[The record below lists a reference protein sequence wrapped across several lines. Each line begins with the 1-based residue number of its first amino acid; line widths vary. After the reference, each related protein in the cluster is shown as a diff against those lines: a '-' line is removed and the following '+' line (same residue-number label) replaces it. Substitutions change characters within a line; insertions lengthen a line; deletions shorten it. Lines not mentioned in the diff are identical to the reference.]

1 MCLSAGMAPAAFIT
15 MIAQIIFMSTTK
27 FTYTAEFLASIDRV
41 ISQERLSRYLAATK
55 GDIGKALELYEYNI
69 AISEAL
75 FGFLHG
81 LEVAVR
87 NSIHYTLRR
96 DLGTPTWYDG
106 GVALP
111 WSTTGEALS
120 LTAVMADMVTE
131 AKAKLQPTALP
142 GKVIAELTFGFWPNT
157 LTKRFHSTLWL
168 PSLHKAFPHATAPR
182 SIIHL
187 RLEVIRR
194 LRNRIAHHEPI
205 LTSHNEVYTGFKDQP
220 CIALSSILECVEW
233 VSKDAALWLK
243 AQSRYQWAV
252 ELLLAVSK
260 KGVTL

>member
-1 MCLSAGMAPAAFIT
+1 
-15 MIAQIIFMSTTK
+15 MIAQIVFMSTLK
-27 FTYTAEFLASIDRV
+27 FTYTAAFFASIDRV

-55 GDIGKALELYEYNI
+55 GDIGTALELYEHNI

-87 NSIHYTLRR
+87 NSVHYTLRR

-120 LTAVMADMVTE
+120 LTAVMADMVKE

-142 GKVIAELTFGFWPNT
+142 GKVIAELTFGFWSNI

-168 PSLHKAFPHATAPR
+168 PSLHRAFPHATAPR

-187 RLEVIRR
+187 PGAPGPDFRTWDTTNSNVPGRGWQVAPYPAIETWVSNEIGLLRWGAHKCEGPRLSIWGLRQLGIHWNGRR
-194 LRNRIAHHEPI
+194 LRN
-205 LTSHNEVYTGFKDQP
+205 
-220 CIALSSILECVEW
+220 
-233 VSKDAALWLK
+233 
-243 AQSRYQWAV
+243 
-252 ELLLAVSK
+252 
-260 KGVTL
+260 

>member
-1 MCLSAGMAPAAFIT
+1 
-15 MIAQIIFMSTTK
+15 MIAQIVFMSTLK
-27 FTYTAEFLASIDRV
+27 FTYTAEFLACIDRV

-55 GDIGKALELYEYNI
+55 GDMGEALELYEHNI

-96 DLGTPTWYDG
+96 DLGIPTWYEG
-106 GVALP
+106 GGALP
-111 WSTTGEALS
+111 WSATGETLS
-120 LTAVMADMVTE
+120 LTAVMADMVKD
-131 AKAKLQPTALP
+131 AKAKLPPTALP
-142 GKVIAELTFGFWPNT
+142 GKVIAELTFGFWPNI
-157 LTKRFHSTLWL
+157 LTKRFHSTLWV
-168 PSLHKAFPHATAPR
+168 PSLHRAFPHATAPR
-182 SIIHL
+182 NKIHL

-194 LRNRIAHHEPI
+194 LRNRLAHHEPI

-220 CIALSSILECVEW
+220 YIALSSILECVEW
-233 VSKDAALWLK
+233 VSEDAALWLK
-243 AQSRYQWAV
+243 AKSRYRRAE

-260 KGVTL
+260 MGIAL